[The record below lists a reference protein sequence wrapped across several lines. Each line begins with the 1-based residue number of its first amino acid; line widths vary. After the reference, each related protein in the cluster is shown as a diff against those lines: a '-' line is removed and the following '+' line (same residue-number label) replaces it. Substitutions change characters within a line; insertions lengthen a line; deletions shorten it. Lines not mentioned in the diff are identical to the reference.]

1 MPSDRMTL
9 ALFFLRDSTGVK
21 LGLHNRDTV
30 CELCLGGGINYNYT
44 IKWLK
49 GLHYSHFR
57 GWGRIFFDW
66 AVDWAYMHKTLDLF
80 ISCTLH
86 ILVFCLSDNTCTVCS
101 WTSIQR
107 CFNYFLDQWK
117 AALSPLACSLDLSVY
132 DQRGMAPVLFTG
144 AEMQKHDSV
153 FRHIKSLFLGIKLF
167 MSWNVMCLY
176 PLETLH
182 GGGFALYGGAVVTD
196 FFMPQVAA
204 TVRQLHL

>member
-9 ALFFLRDSTGVK
+9 ALFFLWDSTGVK

-57 GWGRIFFDW
+57 GLGRNFFDW
-66 AVDWAYMHKTLDLF
+66 AVDWTYMHKTFYLF

-107 CFNYFLDQWK
+107 CFNFWTSGKLPC
-117 AALSPLACSLDLSVY
+117 PLWHAVLICWFMINVAWLLCWSL
-132 DQRGMAPVLFTG
+132 
-144 AEMQKHDSV
+144 
-153 FRHIKSLFLGIKLF
+153 
-167 MSWNVMCLY
+167 
-176 PLETLH
+176 
-182 GGGFALYGGAVVTD
+182 
-196 FFMPQVAA
+196 
-204 TVRQLHL
+204 VRRCRNMTASSGT